1 MVCGGGRRGGG
12 EGISRLHFFLRVFSS
27 VFFFPSLSLS
37 LVSFFL
43 FIFFFLALLALFL
56 AQLWSGNV
64 GRELPYTSFVCH
76 RVSAFG
82 ACTAISKLLLF
93 K

>member
-1 MVCGGGRRGGG
+1 
-12 EGISRLHFFLRVFSS
+12 
-27 VFFFPSLSLS
+27 
-37 LVSFFL
+37 
-43 FIFFFLALLALFL
+43 LALFL